1 MYREVKKGVN
11 TYMKAKIDDYF
22 NNGIFEIVR
31 VGNNII
37 HRNVLPSN
45 KQQELWSFLEGQ
57 ETVLKKEINELIQT
71 IRHNVIQCDP
81 LQLLN
86 YSQMMFLH
94 SILGKP
100 SECQLMGVEN
110 LAVARATEYIQS
122 ILVSSQPD
130 FHETQGDPT
139 NIFSKISA
147 DIEELYR
154 LITQYYFAYGA
165 TYKKDHKD
173 DCEILDELIEAQL
186 FYSVRGERYQY
197 FEEEYNKH
205 LLSPHNDVF
214 MRLFGLSSQDIV
226 DGISKLQYALSQAR
240 FDSLRELVKMFD
252 SLQSVPEGYLEE
264 FMESQKTKGQ
274 ELIQKFMGTELN
286 DVCKITGWNE
296 AFVDELSFGLNEC
309 GEFWNQKD
317 YAGWPVIDLPTSKRP
332 FIKIDNQ
339 YYCFDYYSLSDH
351 IYRAI
356 QKTITRL
363 DSTYSWSRV
372 QNEASESMV
381 ESVFQ
386 KLLPGC
392 TTNRNNYY
400 PINGSLKRLCENDL
414 IVQYD
419 DVLFIVEVKAS
430 SFAYTPPLTDFES
443 HIKSYCK
450 LIEEPN
456 SQCVRTK
463 DYLSSCKIAKFYN
476 EDKSDKFLIDM
487 SSITD
492 IIMFSISVDNINTFA
507 SHAEKLSFI
516 KTKCGA
522 ICIAIDDLMVYQDY
536 FDSPLKFIHFLKQRM
551 KASLLPALVTTDE
564 LDHLGLYIEYNCY
577 SMCFEGS
584 DASRINPVGYRKDL
598 DVFYGQRFHPE
609 LHPEKPSQNLPPLFE
624 EIISLLERN
633 GSKDRIAFSD
643 YLLNFSSEAKEQ
655 FAEEVLHTYE
665 DQKKTHRS
673 KIITTAGRNENDLR
687 YSCFIFQPDVPAI
700 SNSGQEEYIWSNM
713 LWNEE
718 KNRIKINITFDD
730 RRRIIDIGYSCF
742 DEKSIPLDRRDILFE
757 QGKTRAAERIQKY
770 CNVNGN
776 KIGRN
781 ELCPCGSG
789 KKYKKCCGRNF

>member
-1 MYREVKKGVN
+1 MLHK
-11 TYMKAKIDDYF
+11 TDDYF
-22 NNGIFEIVR
+22 NNGIFEIAKVD
-31 VGNNII
+31 NNII
-37 HRNVLPSN
+37 HRNVLPLN
-45 KQQELWSFLEGQ
+45 KQQELLDCLARQ
-57 ETVLKKEINELIQT
+57 ESVLKKEINELVQT
-71 IRHNVIQCDP
+71 IRHDVVQCDP

-86 YSQMMFLH
+86 YSQMMFLQ
-94 SILGKP
+94 SILGTS
-100 SECQLMGVEN
+100 SESQLMGVEN
-110 LAVARATEYIQS
+110 IAVARATEYIQS
-122 ILVSSQPD
+122 IFVSSQPD
-130 FHETQGDPT
+130 LHETQGDPT
-139 NIFSKISA
+139 KAFFKISS
-147 DIEELYR
+147 DIEKLYQFV
-154 LITQYYFAYGA
+154 TQYYFAYGA
-165 TYKKDHKD
+165 IYKKDHEN
-173 DCEILDELIEAQL
+173 DCEILDELIEAQI
-186 FYSVRGERYQY
+186 FYSVRGERYQC
-197 FEEEYNKH
+197 FEEEYNKY

-214 MRLFGLSSQDIV
+214 MRLFGLSSQNIV
-226 DGISKLQYALSQAR
+226 DGISKLLYALSQGR
-240 FDSLRELVKMFD
+240 FDSGNELVKMFD
-252 SLQSVPEGYLEE
+252 SLQSVPESCLEE
-264 FMESQKTKGQ
+264 FMESQRAKGQ
-274 ELIQKFMGTELN
+274 ELIQNFMGTELN

-296 AFVDELSFGLNEC
+296 AFVNELSFGLNEC
-309 GEFWNQKD
+309 REFWNQND
-317 YAGWPVIDLPTSKRP
+317 YAGWPIIDLPTAKRP

-381 ESVFQ
+381 ESIFQ

-392 TTNRNNYY
+392 TTYRNNYY

-463 DYLSSCKIAKFYN
+463 EYLSSRKIAKFYN

-492 IIMFSISVDNINTFA
+492 IVMFSISVDNINTFA

-564 LDHLGLYIEYNCY
+564 LDHLGMYIEHNCY
-577 SMCFEGS
+577 SMCFEGN
-584 DASRINPVGYRKDL
+584 DANRINPVGYRKDL
-598 DVFYGQRFHPE
+598 DIFYGQRFHPE

-624 EIISLLERN
+624 EIISLLERK

-655 FAEEVLHTYE
+655 FAEEVLHIYE
-665 DQKKTHRS
+665 DQKKTHRG

-687 YSCFIFQPDVPAI
+687 YSCFIFQPNVPAI
-700 SNSGQEEYIWSNM
+700 SNSEQEEYIWSNM
-713 LWNEE
+713 LWNGE
-718 KNRIKINITFDD
+718 KNRVRINITFDNSGK
-730 RRRIIDIGYSCF
+730 IIDIDYSRY
-742 DEKSIPLDRRDILFE
+742 DEKSIPDDQRDILFE
-757 QGKTRAAERIQKY
+757 QGKARAAERIQNY
-770 CNVNGN
+770 RNVYGN

-781 ELCPCGSG
+781 EPCPCGSG
-789 KKYKKCCGRNF
+789 KKYKRCCGRNF